1 MFCSYP
7 LKVLPTTLY
16 LMFCL
21 SVALYGKKR
30 LLSTGHRMI
39 SNGVRSLASPLI
51 CVFALA
57 GMINAYGYYFCHRGQ
72 QRVMRH
78 DLKGGIEMYK
88 KAQGILRKDGIF
100 HFYLGSAYFL
110 SAEYQKAIEEL
121 SVSCTQCS
129 NPSSFILL
137 GNAYRENGDTA
148 KAIDAYTTAVYI
160 QPSKLYPKYL
170 LAKLYEAA
178 GDYGSTGEWASKI
191 LATDE
196 KVPTTAAKEIKEE
209 MRLLLK
215 QVRNKNKKR

>member
-1 MFCSYP
+1 
-7 LKVLPTTLY
+7 
-16 LMFCL
+16 
-21 SVALYGKKR
+21 
-30 LLSTGHRMI
+30 MI
-39 SNGVRSLASPLI
+39 SNGVRSLAGPLI

-137 GNAYRENGDTA
+137 GNA
-148 KAIDAYTTAVYI
+148 
-160 QPSKLYPKYL
+160 SKLYPKYL

-215 QVRNKNKKR
+215 QVVIKTKKDDYK

>member
-1 MFCSYP
+1 M
-7 LKVLPTTLY
+7 
-16 LMFCL
+16 
-21 SVALYGKKR
+21 
-30 LLSTGHRMI
+30 
-39 SNGVRSLASPLI
+39 
-51 CVFALA
+51 
-57 GMINAYGYYFCHRGQ
+57 
-72 QRVMRH
+72 
-78 DLKGGIEMYK
+78 
-88 KAQGILRKDGIF
+88 
-100 HFYLGSAYFL
+100 
-110 SAEYQKAIEEL
+110 EEL

-178 GDYGSTGEWASKI
+178 GDYGSAGEWASKI

>member
-88 KAQGILRKDGIF
+88 RRKAFSGKT
-100 HFYLGSAYFL
+100 A
-110 SAEYQKAIEEL
+110 
-121 SVSCTQCS
+121 
-129 NPSSFILL
+129 SSIFIL
-137 GNAYRENGDTA
+137 D
-148 KAIDAYTTAVYI
+148 
-160 QPSKLYPKYL
+160 QPIFI
-170 LAKLYEAA
+170 
-178 GDYGSTGEWASKI
+178 G
-191 LATDE
+191 
-196 KVPTTAAKEIKEE
+196 
-209 MRLLLK
+209 
-215 QVRNKNKKR
+215 

>member
-1 MFCSYP
+1 MF
-7 LKVLPTTLY
+7 
-16 LMFCL
+16 
-21 SVALYGKKR
+21 
-30 LLSTGHRMI
+30 
-39 SNGVRSLASPLI
+39 
-51 CVFALA
+51 
-57 GMINAYGYYFCHRGQ
+57 Q
-72 QRVMRH
+72 
-78 DLKGGIEMYK
+78 
-88 KAQGILRKDGIF
+88 
-100 HFYLGSAYFL
+100 
-110 SAEYQKAIEEL
+110 
-121 SVSCTQCS
+121 
-129 NPSSFILL
+129 PSSFILL

-148 KAIDAYTTAVYI
+148 KTIDAYTTAVYI